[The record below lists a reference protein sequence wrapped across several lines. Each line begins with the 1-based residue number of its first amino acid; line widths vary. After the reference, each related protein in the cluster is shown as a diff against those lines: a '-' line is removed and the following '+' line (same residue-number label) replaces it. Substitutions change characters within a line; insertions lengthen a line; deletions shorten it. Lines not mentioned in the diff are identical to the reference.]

1 MLEDI
6 EIAKKTKLLPIEKIS
21 HKLGIEEDIL
31 KKYGKYIAKIPHN
44 YLKNLKKG
52 QEGKLIIVTAINPT
66 PAGEGKTTTSIGLSM
81 AINRLGKSSIVTL
94 REPSLGP
101 VMGVKGGA
109 TGGGYSQVLPME
121 DINLHF
127 TGDIHAVTSAH
138 NLLSAMIDAHIK
150 FGNSLNIDPTKITW
164 KRAIDMNDR
173 ALRNIVVGL
182 GGTANG
188 YPREDGFVITAASE
202 VMAILCL
209 AKDLKDLKERLG
221 NIVIGRKKS
230 GEPVRAK
237 DLEVHGA
244 MTVLL
249 KDAINPNLVQ
259 TIENTPAFI
268 HGGPFANIAHG
279 TNSIIAI
286 KMALKLANYVV
297 TETGFG
303 ADLGAE
309 KFFDFVSP
317 VGDFTPAAV
326 VLVTTVKALKY
337 HGGLSIREITKKD
350 LDALKKGLA
359 NLRVHV
365 ENIRKYGLPIV
376 VALNRFE
383 DDLEREI
390 DIVLS
395 YSENLGV
402 KAAIN
407 ESYFK
412 GGKGAE
418 ELARIVMEIAG
429 SGKFQTLYKW
439 NDPIEKKI
447 EILAK
452 EIYRASRVEYTSRA
466 KEKIKF
472 LKKYGFEDLPVIV
485 AKTQYSIS
493 DDPKKLGAP
502 SGYTFTVRDI
512 EISAGAGFVVIFAG
526 DILRMPGLPKTPNA
540 VRMDIDENGDITGLF

>member
-1 MLEDI
+1 MLKDI
-6 EIAKKTKLLPIEKIS
+6 EIAKKAKLLPIEKIS

-52 QEGKLIIVTAINPT
+52 QEGKLIIITATNPT
-66 PAGEGKTTTSIGLSM
+66 PTGEGKTTTSIGLSM

-173 ALRNIVVGL
+173 ALRNIIVGL

-383 DDLEREI
+383 DDLEKEI
-390 DIVLS
+390 DTVLS

-412 GGKGAE
+412 GGEGAE

-429 SGKFQTLYKW
+429 SGRFQTLYKW
-439 NDPIEKKI
+439 NDPIERKI

-472 LKKYGFEDLPVIV
+472 LKKYGFENLPVIV

-493 DDPKKLGAP
+493 DDPQKLGAP
-502 SGYTFTVRDI
+502 SGYIFTVRDI
-512 EISAGAGFVVIFAG
+512 EISAGAGFVVVFAG